1 MAKSRSKGKGT
12 TPAPGGVDDF
22 ELWTQVTASVR
33 PLKNKS
39 DHRKPV
45 KPSAALK
52 TSAVEPKPS
61 GAAGRSVQPSPSPH
75 ARKTVRPAPEPPR
88 KVPELTGLDRRSAQ
102 KLARGQARI
111 EARLDLHGMTQES
124 ARTALKSFLIRAQT
138 EGVRLVLIITG
149 KGRSPY
155 SSHTLHG
162 YQQVD
167 IPEREGVLRRAL
179 PRWLDET
186 EFRTHISG
194 YQPAHPK
201 HGGGGAFYVRLRK
214 ANH

>member
-1 MAKSRSKGKGT
+1 MSASKGKGNT
-12 TPAPGGVDDF
+12 KGPAAVDDF

-33 PLKNKS
+33 PLKKKPEH
-39 DHRKPV
+39 HRQI
-45 KPSAALK
+45 KPSAQLK
-52 TSAVEPKPS
+52 TSAVEAKSS
-61 GAAGRSVQPSPSPH
+61 GPAARPVQASPAPH
-75 ARKTVRPAPEPPR
+75 AHKTVRAPLETPR

-102 KLARGQARI
+102 KLARGQAQIDARI
-111 EARLDLHGMTQES
+111 DLHGMTQES
-124 ARTALKSFLIRAQT
+124 ARRELKSFLIRAQT
-138 EGVRLVLIITG
+138 KGLRLVLVITG

-162 YQQVD
+162 YHQIDV
-167 IPEREGVLRRAL
+167 PEREGVLRRTL

-214 ANH
+214 AKR

>member
-1 MAKSRSKGKGT
+1 MSASKGKGKT
-12 TPAPGGVDDF
+12 TGPGTVEDF
-22 ELWTQVTASVR
+22 ELWTQVAASVR
-33 PLKNKS
+33 PLKKKP
-39 DHRKPV
+39 DHHKQV
-45 KPSAALK
+45 KPSAQLK
-52 TSAVEPKPS
+52 SSAVEAKSS
-61 GAAGRSVQPSPSPH
+61 GPAARPVQASPAPH
-75 ARKTVRPAPEPPR
+75 AHKTVRNRHEAPR

-102 KLARGQARI
+102 KLARGQAQIDARI
-111 EARLDLHGMTQES
+111 DLHGMTQES
-124 ARTALKSFLIRAQT
+124 ARSALKSFIIRAQT
-138 EGVRLVLIITG
+138 EGLRLVLVITG

-162 YQQVD
+162 YHQVD
-167 IPEREGVLRRAL
+167 VPEREGVLRRAL

-214 ANH
+214 ANR